1 MFKSMPN
8 PIARIKR
15 TFSDISDAALND
27 IERAQI
33 FAHMGVSETL
43 EWETLLKSPRVLIIS
58 EAGSGKTY
66 ECQQE
71 QQRLW
76 AQDEAAFYLE
86 LAQLAQ
92 GNLRTQLSSEE
103 EKRFD
108 RWLSSQSGT
117 ATFFLDSFDEL
128 KLTQGSFKTA
138 LTRLEKELSR
148 QLDRVRIVITTRPI
162 PFDEEEFRRRL
173 PASDLSQESVELSAE
188 QAFADIATG
197 KTRRRNPQEQREPV
211 PIWRRVHLMPLSNEQ
226 IREMA
231 TNLGVGNTDEL
242 LSAIHKR
249 NAEDFTRRPLDLIEL
264 CSDWQQF
271 QRIRSHRDQLDHN
284 IGIKLKARS
293 DRAELIGLAPEKA
306 LDGASRLALACLLS
320 RKLTLRHS
328 AESDR
333 LPVVESALD
342 PADILYDWN
351 EKERKTLLER
361 ALFGIANY
369 GRVRFHHR
377 SVIEFLAARQLKLMC
392 NRGMATKA
400 LKRLLF
406 AETPQGINV
415 VKPSMRPVAAWVAE
429 SNQAVFQEVLARE
442 PEVLLDFGDPES
454 LTLVQR
460 CNALRAYV
468 KRYKLGSWR
477 GMHIPNI
484 QIHRFSNQELAPTI
498 RELWEAG
505 IENPEVREL
514 LVEIVGAGRIRECGD
529 LALAIAIDSDS
540 ELRERRMALE
550 TLSQL
555 DDPHIPAVIANMLS
569 QPEKWPEHLQKAG
582 ILSFFPNSLSIEQLV
597 SLLENT
603 SESRLTVGELGWHWP
618 RLIAEC
624 SISSE
629 YLDALRERLTS
640 LVMAGSE
647 TTHSGW
653 RFNTP
658 KQHLVNALAAVC
670 LRQVLEGCRKNELF
684 HSSSA
689 ALRFAQDEYVS
700 AKEPVTELKRVLG
713 LLPDPYREA
722 LFWADIAFTQQFQP
736 EADPWNRLYRTR
748 QHGPIYLDSQRDSA
762 WVLKNLGN
770 KTLRLAERMVAL
782 ELAIQFWDGQ
792 VDREQYLRTLKL
804 LVSDCQELSGFLGKQ
819 LQPVKLN
826 PKYQRLERQAQK
838 AEEHRKRRDAKNFA
852 SWRNF
857 WREVSNDPDKAFGEG
872 REENTAWDLWHAAT
886 SEGDS
891 EVAGWNRTFIEKY
904 FNKEVADRLRLT
916 LMALWRKD
924 RPTLRCERPEAEKN
938 TCLSQ
943 WQIGLAAIYAES
955 EDIDWA
961 SKLSHEEALLATRY
975 APLAFNRLPNWLA
988 NLAVAH
994 PLAVKTILGAELA
1007 SELSETAKQDQY
1019 FQILKQLQHE
1029 TQPIIELFCPQLS
1042 QWLDSQSPLG
1052 ESEDRNSAEVRLRSV
1067 IDLLLAHGSEEL
1079 KTNIK
1084 KNAEEKLVT
1093 GLEAPFSS
1101 VWLPTLLRLSPSAG
1115 SHMLINGLEGQETGE
1130 NSLGLRWISMLFG
1143 DRHQE
1148 CLIDLATPGF
1158 TPELLFELLRL
1169 AYKHVRPDDDIS
1181 HEGTYSPGPR
1191 DHAQR
1196 ARNVL
1201 LEAVLNLNGSEGWAI
1216 KKKMADDPLF
1226 AHFRDRALQLAK
1238 EKAAQETDSRT
1249 YAVPDILDLYGIGEA
1264 SPATRDE
1271 LYELIRNRLEDLE
1284 DYLLQDDSP
1293 RELWATISDE
1303 KVMRRE
1309 IARALKDK
1317 ANGIYTVD
1325 QEGVTADEKET
1336 DIRLR
1341 VANHDL
1347 QGVIELK
1354 LGDERSG
1361 RDLRDTLK
1369 NQLVMKYMAPENR
1382 RVGFLL
1388 ITVAHERNWE
1398 HPETGAR
1405 LDIDGLRNMLEN
1417 EAKKLVNEMGWS
1429 MKLAVMVLNLCARLP
1444 KENQSPK
1451 KFLQQDDSAGSLT
1464 T

>member
-1 MFKSMPN
+1 MPPFVQSMPN

-33 FAHMGVSETL
+33 FAQMGVSGTL

-58 EAGSGKTY
+58 EAGSGKTH
-66 ECQQE
+66 ECQKE

-76 AQDEAAFYLE
+76 AQDEPAFFIE

-92 GNLRTQLSSEE
+92 GDLRTQFSSEE
-103 EKRFD
+103 ESRFD
-108 RWLSSQSGT
+108 RWLASQSGT

-128 KLTQGSFKTA
+128 KLTQGSFRTA

-148 QLDRVRIVITTRPI
+148 QLGRARIVITTRPI
-162 PFDEEEFRRRL
+162 PFDEDEFRRRL
-173 PASDLSQESVELSAE
+173 PVSNPIGENSEHSAE
-188 QAFADIATG
+188 QTFAGIATG
-197 KTRRRNPQEQREPV
+197 KERHRNPKEQGEPV

-231 TNLGVGNTDEL
+231 SNLGVTNTDEL

-264 CSDWQQF
+264 CSDWQQC
-271 QRIRSHRDQLDHN
+271 QRIRSHKEQLDHN
-284 IGIKLKARS
+284 IAIKLRARS
-293 DRAELIGLAPEKA
+293 DRAELIGLTPEKA

-333 LPVVESALD
+333 LPVSESALD

-415 VKPSMRPVAAWVAE
+415 VKPSMRPVAAWAAE
-429 SNQAVFQEVLARE
+429 SNQAVFQEILARE
-442 PEVLLDFGDPES
+442 PEVILNFGDPES
-454 LTLVQR
+454 LTPGQR
-460 CNALRAYV
+460 GNALRAYV
-468 KRYKLGSWR
+468 ERYKLGSWR
-477 GMHIPNI
+477 GMQVPNI

-514 LVEIVGAGRIRECGD
+514 LLEIIGAGRISACGD
-529 LALAIAIDSDS
+529 LALTIALDSDS
-540 ELRERRMALE
+540 ELRERRIALE
-550 TLSQL
+550 TLSQI
-555 DDPHIPAVIANMLS
+555 DDPYIPVVIENMLS
-569 QPEKWPEHLQKAG
+569 QPEDWPENLQKAG
-582 ILSFFPNSLSIEQLV
+582 ILCFFPKFLPVEQLV
-597 SLLENT
+597 SLLHNT
-603 SESRLTVGELGWHWP
+603 SESRLAVGELGWHWP

-624 SISSE
+624 AISSE
-629 YLDALRERLTS
+629 YLDILRKKLTS
-640 LVMAGSE
+640 LVMAGAE
-647 TTHSGW
+647 AIHSGW
-653 RFNTP
+653 RFKTP

-670 LRQVLEGCRKNELF
+670 LRQLLKGCRKNELF
-684 HSSSA
+684 RSSSA
-689 ALRFAQDEYVS
+689 ALRFADDEYLS
-700 AKEPVTELKRVLG
+700 TKEPVTELKRELG
-713 LLPDPYREA
+713 LLPDRYRES
-722 LFWADIAFTQQFQP
+722 LFWADIAFTQRFQP
-736 EADPWNRLYRTR
+736 ETDPWSRLYRTL
-748 QHGPIYLDSQRDSA
+748 QHGPIQLDSQRDSA
-762 WVLKNLGN
+762 WVLKNLGDR
-770 KTLRLAERMVAL
+770 TLGLAERKVAL
-782 ELAIQFWDGQ
+782 ELAIQLWDKQ
-792 VDREQYLRTLKL
+792 SDRKQYLGTLKP
-804 LVSDCQELSGFLGKQ
+804 LVSDCQELFEYLDKL
-819 LQPVKLN
+819 LQPVRLN
-826 PKYQRLERQAQK
+826 PEHEGWEQRARK
-838 AEEHRKRRDAKNFA
+838 AEEQRKRRDAKDFA
-852 SWRNF
+852 SWITF
-857 WREVSNDPDKAFGEG
+857 WREVSNNPDRAFGEE
-872 REENTAWDLWHAAT
+872 RNEITAWNLWRAAT
-886 SEGDS
+886 RDGDT
-891 EVAGWNRTFIEKY
+891 EFAGWNRTFIEKH
-904 FNKEVADRLRLT
+904 FNKEIADRLRLT

-924 RPTLRCERPEAEKN
+924 RPTLRCERPETEKN
-938 TCLSQ
+938 TYQ
-943 WQIGLAAIYAES
+943 MRWKMGLAAIYAES
-955 EDIDWA
+955 EDPDWA
-961 SKLSHEEALLATRY
+961 RKLSYEEALLAARY
-975 APLAFNRLPNWLA
+975 APLELNRLPTWLA
-988 NLAVAH
+988 SLAAAH
-994 PLAVKTILGAELA
+994 PLAVQTVLGAELA
-1007 SELSETAKQDQY
+1007 SELTETAKQNQH
-1019 FQILKQLQHE
+1019 FQLLQQLQHE

-1052 ESEDRNSAEVRLRSV
+1052 ENEDRNSAEVRLRRV
-1067 IDLLLAHGSEEL
+1067 VDLLLAHGSEEL

-1084 KNAEEKLVT
+1084 KNTEEWLAA
-1093 GLEAPFSS
+1093 GLDTSFSS

-1115 SHMLINGLEGQETGE
+1115 SHMLIKGLEGHETGE
-1130 NSLGLRWISMLFG
+1130 NSLGASWISLLFG

-1148 CLIDLATPGF
+1148 SLIDLSAPGF

-1169 AYKHVRPDDDIS
+1169 AYKHVRPDEDIS
-1181 HEGTYSPGPR
+1181 REGTYSPGPR

-1201 LEAVLNLNGSEGWAI
+1201 LDAVLNLNGSEGWAI

-1226 AHFRDRALQLAK
+1226 AHFRDRALLLAK
-1238 EKAAQETDSRT
+1238 EKAAHEIDSRIYSIT
-1249 YAVPDILDLYGIGEA
+1249 DILDLYRVGES

-1271 LYELIRNRLEDLE
+1271 LFELIRNRLEDLD
-1284 DYLLQDDSP
+1284 DYLLWDDSP

-1309 IARALKDK
+1309 MARVLKDK

-1341 VANHDL
+1341 VAKHDL

-1354 LGDERSG
+1354 LGDDRSG

-1388 ITVAHERNWE
+1388 ITVTRERNWE
-1398 HPETGAR
+1398 HPETGAH
-1405 LDIDGLRNMLEN
+1405 LDINGLRKMLES
-1417 EAKKLVNEMGWS
+1417 EAEKIVSEMGWS
-1429 MKLAVMVLNLCARLP
+1429 LKLAVMVLNLHARLP
-1444 KENQSPK
+1444 KEKPIPK
-1451 KFLQQDDSAGSLT
+1451 TNDHRSGDN
-1464 T
+1464 

>member
-1 MFKSMPN
+1 MLN

-33 FAHMGVSETL
+33 FAQLGVSGTL
-43 EWETLLKSPRVLIIS
+43 EWETLLRSPRVLIIS

-71 QQRLW
+71 QEHLW
-76 AQDEAAFYLE
+76 AQGEAAFFIE

-92 GNLRTQLSSEE
+92 GDLRTQLSSEE
-103 EKRFD
+103 ESRFD
-108 RWLSSQSGT
+108 LWLASQSGT

-173 PASDLSQESVELSAE
+173 PAPDSSQESVELSAE
-188 QAFADIATG
+188 QAFADIAIG
-197 KTRRRNPQEQREPV
+197 KARRRNTQEQRESV

-231 TNLGVGNTDEL
+231 TNLGVSNSDEL
-242 LSAIHKR
+242 LRAIHKR

-264 CSDWQQF
+264 CSDWQQY
-271 QRIRSHRDQLDHN
+271 QRIRSHKDQLEHN
-284 IGIKLKARS
+284 IGIKLKARA
-293 DRAELIGLAPEKA
+293 DRAELIGLSPEKA
-306 LDGASRLALACLLS
+306 LDGASQLALACLLS

-333 LPVVESALD
+333 LSVSESALD
-342 PADILYDWN
+342 PADILYDWD

-392 NRGMATKA
+392 KRGMAMKA

-415 VKPSMRPVAAWVAE
+415 VKPSMQPVAAWLAE
-429 SNQAVFQEVLARE
+429 SNQAVFREVLVRE
-442 PEVLLDFGDPES
+442 PEVLLHFGDPES
-454 LTLVQR
+454 LTPGQR
-460 CNALRAYV
+460 SNALRAYV
-468 KRYKLGSWR
+468 ERYKLGSWR

-514 LVEIVGAGRIRECGD
+514 LIEIIGAGRIRACGD
-529 LALAIAIDSDS
+529 LALSVALNSDS

-555 DDPHIPAVIANMLS
+555 DDPHIPTIVENMLS
-569 QPEKWPEHLQKAG
+569 QPGKWPEQLLKAG
-582 ILSFFPNSLSIEQLV
+582 ILCFFPKPLPIELLV
-597 SLLENT
+597 SLLKKT
-603 SESRLTVGELGWHWP
+603 SESQHTVGELGWHWP
-618 RLIAEC
+618 RLIGEC
-624 SISSE
+624 AISSE
-629 YLDALRERLTS
+629 YQDALRKILTD

-647 TTHSGW
+647 TIHSGW
-653 RFNTP
+653 RFRTP
-658 KQHLVNALAAVC
+658 RQHLVNALAAIC
-670 LRQVLEGCRKNELF
+670 LRQVLEGGRKEELF
-684 HSSSA
+684 LSSAA
-689 ALRFAQDEYVS
+689 ALRFAEDEYAS
-700 AKEPVTELKRVLG
+700 AKEPVTELKRELG
-713 LLPDPYREA
+713 LLPEPYREA

-748 QHGPIYLDSQRDSA
+748 QHGPIHLDSQRDSA

-770 KTLRLAERMVAL
+770 KTLQLPERMLAL

-792 VDREQYLRTLKL
+792 VDREQYLVTLKP
-804 LVSDCQELSGFLGKQ
+804 LVSDCQELSEFLGKQ
-819 LQPVKLN
+819 LQPVNSN
-826 PKYQRLERQAQK
+826 PEFERLERQAKK
-838 AEEHRKRRDAKNFA
+838 AEEHRKRRDAKDFA
-852 SWRNF
+852 SWISF
-857 WREVSNDPDKAFGEG
+857 WREVSNNPGKAFGAG
-872 REENTAWDLWHAAT
+872 CEENTAWNLWRAA
-886 SEGDS
+886 SREGNT
-891 EVAGWNRTFIEKY
+891 EVAGWNRPFIEKY
-904 FNKEVADRLRLT
+904 FNKEIADRLRLT

-924 RPTLRCERPEAEKN
+924 HPTLRCERPESEKN
-938 TCLSQ
+938 TYLSR
-943 WQIGLAAIYAES
+943 WQMGLAAIYAES
-955 EDIDWA
+955 EDHDWA

-975 APLAFNRLPNWLA
+975 APLALNRLPNWLA
-988 NLAVAH
+988 SLALAH
-994 PLAVKTILGAELA
+994 PLAVKTVIGAELA
-1007 SELSETAKQDQY
+1007 SELSETAKQNQH
-1019 FQILKQLQHE
+1019 FHILQQLLHE
-1029 TQPIIELFCPQLS
+1029 TQPVIELFCPQLS

-1052 ESEDRNSAEVRLRSV
+1052 ESEDRNSAETRLRRV
-1067 IDLLLAHGSEEL
+1067 VDLLLAYGREEL
-1079 KTNIK
+1079 KTNVK
-1084 KNAEEKLVT
+1084 KNAEECLVA

-1115 SHMLINGLEGQETGE
+1115 SHMLIKGLEGHETGE
-1130 NSLGLRWISMLFG
+1130 NSLGVRWISLLFG
-1143 DRHQE
+1143 ERHNE
-1148 CLIDLATPGF
+1148 SLIDLSAPGF
-1158 TPELLFELLRL
+1158 TPELLYELLRL

-1201 LEAVLNLNGSEGWAI
+1201 LDAVLNLNGAEGWAI

-1226 AHFRDRALQLAK
+1226 AHFKDRALQLAK
-1238 EKAAQETDSRT
+1238 EKAAQEIDSRI
-1249 YAVPDILDLYGIGEA
+1249 YAVPDILELYGVGEA
-1264 SPATRDE
+1264 APATYDE
-1271 LYELIRNRLEDLE
+1271 LYELIRNRLEDIEDSLLE
-1284 DYLLQDDSP
+1284 DGSP

-1309 IARALKDK
+1309 IARALKGK
-1317 ANGIYTVD
+1317 ANDIFTID

-1341 VANHDL
+1341 VAKHDL

-1388 ITVAHERNWE
+1388 ITVARERNWA

-1417 EAKKLVNEMGWS
+1417 EANKLENEMGWS
-1429 MKLAVMVLNLCARLP
+1429 IRLAVMVLNLCARLP
-1444 KENQSPK
+1444 KEKLSPK
-1451 KFLQQDDSAGSLT
+1451 YT
-1464 T
+1464 

>member
-1 MFKSMPN
+1 MPPFVQSMSN

-15 TFSDISDAALND
+15 AFSEISDQALND

-33 FAHMGVSETL
+33 FNQMGASGTL
-43 EWETLLKSPRVLIIS
+43 EWETLLKSLRILIVS

-76 AQDEAAFYLE
+76 ALDEAAFYLE

-103 EKRFD
+103 ENRFD
-108 RWLSSQSGT
+108 RWLASQSGT

-148 QLDRVRIVITTRPI
+148 QLNRVRIVITTRPI

-173 PASDLSQESVELSAE
+173 PASDSSQESVELSAE

-197 KTRRRNPQEQREPV
+197 KTRRSPQEQREPV

-231 TNLGVGNTDEL
+231 SNLGVSNTDEL

-249 NAEDFTRRPLDLIEL
+249 NAEEFTRRPLDLIEL

-284 IGIKLKARS
+284 IRIKLKARS

-377 SVIEFLAARQLKLMC
+377 SVIEFLAARQLKSMC
-392 NRGMATKA
+392 NLGMATKA

-442 PEVLLDFGDPES
+442 PEVVLDFGDPES
-454 LTLVQR
+454 LTPGQR
-460 CNALRAYV
+460 SNALRAYV

-514 LVEIVGAGRIRECGD
+514 LIEIIGAGRIRACGD
-529 LALAIAIDSDS
+529 LALAIAIDSDA

-550 TLSQL
+550 TLNQL

-597 SLLENT
+597 PLLENT

-629 YLDALRERLTS
+629 YLDALRERLTG

-647 TTHSGW
+647 TTQSGW

-684 HSSSA
+684 HSSCA
-689 ALRFAQDEYVS
+689 ALRFAQDAYVS
-700 AKEPVTELKRVLG
+700 ANESVTELKRLLG
-713 LLPDPYREA
+713 SLSAPYREA

-792 VDREQYLRTLKL
+792 IDREQYLRTLNP

-826 PKYQRLERQAQK
+826 PKYKRLERKAQK

-852 SWRNF
+852 SWINF

-872 REENTAWDLWHAAT
+872 REENTAWDLWRAAT

-891 EVAGWNRTFIEKY
+891 EVSGWNRTFIEKY
-904 FNKEVADRLRLT
+904 FSKEVADRLRLT

-938 TCLSQ
+938 TYLSR
-943 WQIGLAAIYAES
+943 WQMGLAAIYAES
-955 EDIDWA
+955 EEQGWA
-961 SKLSHEEALLATRY
+961 SKLSHAEALLATRY
-975 APLAFNRLPNWLA
+975 APLALNHLPSWLA
-988 NLAVAH
+988 SLAVAH
-994 PLAVKTILGAELA
+994 PIAVKTVIGTELA
-1007 SELSETAKQDQY
+1007 SELSESAKQNQY
-1019 FQILKQLQHE
+1019 FHVLQQLQHE

-1042 QWLDSQSPLG
+1042 QWLDSLHPLG
-1052 ESEDRNSAEVRLRSV
+1052 QSEDRNSAEVRLRRV
-1067 IDLLLAHGSEEL
+1067 VDLLLAYGSEEL

-1084 KNAEEKLVT
+1084 KSAEEKLVT

-1101 VWLPTLLRLSPSAG
+1101 VWLSTLLRLSPSAG
-1115 SHMLINGLEGQETGE
+1115 IHMLVKGLEGHETGE
-1130 NSLGLRWISMLFG
+1130 NSLGARWISLLFG
-1143 DRHQE
+1143 DRYGE
-1148 CLIDLATPGF
+1148 CLIDLAAPGF

-1169 AYKHVRPDDDIS
+1169 AYKQVRPDDDIS
-1181 HEGTYSPGPR
+1181 HEGTYSPGLR

-1201 LEAVLNLNGSEGWAI
+1201 LEAVLNLNGSDGWAI

-1238 EKAAQETDSRT
+1238 EKAAQEIDSRT
-1249 YAVPDILDLYGIGEA
+1249 FSVPDILDLYRIGEA

-1293 RELWATISDE
+1293 RELWSTITDE

-1341 VANHDL
+1341 VPKHDL

-1354 LGDERSG
+1354 LGNKQWSG
-1361 RDLRDTLK
+1361 SDLRDTLK

-1388 ITVAHERNWE
+1388 ITVACERNWE

-1405 LDIDGLRNMLEN
+1405 LDIDGLRNMLEG
-1417 EAKKLVNEMGWS
+1417 EAKKLIDEMGWS

-1444 KENQSPK
+1444 KEKLSPK
-1451 KFLQQDDSAGSLT
+1451 K
-1464 T
+1464 